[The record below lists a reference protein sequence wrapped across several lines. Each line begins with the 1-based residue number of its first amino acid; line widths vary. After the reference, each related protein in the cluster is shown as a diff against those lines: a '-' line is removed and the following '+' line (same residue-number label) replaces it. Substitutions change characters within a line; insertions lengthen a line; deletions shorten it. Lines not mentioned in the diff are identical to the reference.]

1 MDTFLELNLEHMQT
15 IDIPLGYRI
24 KLDKAIKLY
33 KSDLNKKESNTNT
46 IASVEV
52 SVSRSSKSNNNNN
65 NNSNYESVLV
75 NPATKIQ

>member
-24 KLDKAIKLY
+24 KLDKAIQFY
-33 KSDLNKKESNTNT
+33 KSNLNKPRESN
-46 IASVEV
+46 ASVEV
-52 SVSRSSKSNNNNN
+52 SVSQSSKSN